1 MITGFCGETD
11 EEFKESINLLE
22 TVQYD
27 QAFLF
32 AYSMREKTHAH
43 RNYKDDVPEVIK
55 LRRLQEMIEVYMKNL
70 ESITRKELGRLHLVL
85 IEGFSGGKYPG
96 QLKGRTDTN
105 KRVLIQQKNISEI
118 DKKKVYKALK
128 GEIHKEFI
136 AEINDKS
143 NEIKVGDYVLARIV
157 DCTKKSLFGEAFGKM
172 SLKGFWEF
180 SEGKAFIE
188 KEKVEEAMK

>member
-1 MITGFCGETD
+1 MITGFCGETE
-11 EEFKESINLLE
+11 EEFKESIDLLE
-22 TVQYD
+22 AVQYD

-43 RNYKDDVPEVIK
+43 RNYKDDVPEEIK

-70 ESITRKELGRLHLVL
+70 EIITRKELGRMHLVL

-105 KRVLIQQKNISEI
+105 KRVLIQQKNIREI
-118 DKKKVYKALK
+118 SDKKEVYKTLNGEFLK
-128 GEIHKEFI
+128 
-136 AEINDKS
+136 EINDK
-143 NEIKVGDYVLARIV
+143 NHEIKVGDYVLARIG
-157 DCTKKSLFGEAFGKM
+157 DCTKKSLFGEAVGKM
-172 SLKGFWEF
+172 SLKGFWDF
-180 SEGKAFIE
+180 SGGKAFIE